1 MSDELGAWRYE
12 GSWQT
17 PIPNPLIFDKRLP
30 ATALKLWL
38 VLRAAIT
45 PGQTLSPTYDYLGE
59 RCNLSRSTV
68 ARAVK
73 ILRATRWIQTKTL
86 KTESGWLSGSMYRMY
101 DAPTAM
107 ADIATIDPDYPTFLS
122 KCAASINDSGLVSI
136 AHGEIAAWALAGMVP
151 IEVRSGSSVSA
162 SGSLKT
168 RLRSMKTELP
178 SSLKIELPRISE
190 KLGSLKSELLGSSK
204 TELPVNPYNSGSMV
218 SELPRAR
225 DVVSSCIYTNT
236 NLKDK
241 RTTTTNLE
249 VGIETR
255 TRAQLIWPDIVPIEV
270 QGKTEARLLALPNGM
285 GQELLDE
292 VAYRHL
298 AGKASNAVSLLYGLI
313 TIAEQGKFQVTG
325 GANVAK
331 ARNRDAAPVLQQVP
345 VDAEQQRK
353 NDHAQYVAQMR
364 EYGVEV

>member
-101 DAPTAM
+101 DTPTAF
-107 ADIATIDPDYPTFLS
+107 ADIASIDPDYPNFLAE
-122 KCAASINDSGLVSI
+122 CAASMNDSGLVSI
-136 AHGEIAAWALAGMVP
+136 AHGEIAAWASAGMVP
-151 IEVRSGSSVSA
+151 IEVRPGSSVSA
-162 SGSLKT
+162 SGSMKT

-190 KLGSLKSELLGSSK
+190 KLGSLKSELPGSLK

-218 SELPRAR
+218 SELPRVR
-225 DVVSSCIYTNT
+225 DVVSSSCIYTN
-236 NLKDK
+236 LKDIK
-241 RTTTTNLE
+241 TTTTNLV

-270 QGKTEARLLALPNGM
+270 QGKTEARVLALPNGM

-313 TIAEQGKFQVTG
+313 PIAEQGKFQVTG

-353 NDHAQYVAQMR
+353 YDHAKHVEQMR
-364 EYGVEV
+364 RYGVEV

>member
-107 ADIATIDPDYPTFLS
+107 ADIATIDPDYPNFLAE
-122 KCAASINDSGLVSI
+122 CAASMNDSGLVSI

-162 SGSLKT
+162 FGSMKT

-190 KLGSLKSELLGSSK
+190 KLGSLKSELPGSSK

-225 DVVSSCIYTNT
+225 DVVSSCTYT
-236 NLKDK
+236 NLKDIK
-241 RTTTTNLE
+241 TTTTNLV

-255 TRAQLIWPDIVPIEV
+255 TRAQLIWPDVVPIEV

-331 ARNRDAAPVLQQVP
+331 ARTRNAAPALQQTPLDV
-345 VDAEQQRK
+345 EQQRK

>member
-1 MSDELGAWRYE
+1 MSNELGAWRYE

-17 PIPNPLIFDKRLP
+17 PIPNALIFDKRLP

-107 ADIATIDPDYPTFLS
+107 ADIATIDPDYPNFLS
-122 KCAASINDSGLVSI
+122 ECAVSMNDSGLVSI

-151 IEVRSGSSVSA
+151 IEVRVGSSVSA

-168 RLRSMKTELP
+168 RLRSMKTELS
-178 SSLKIELPRISE
+178 SSLKIEPPRISE
-190 KLGSLKSELLGSSK
+190 KLGSLKSELLGSLK
-204 TELPVNPYNSGSMV
+204 IELPLNPYTSGSMV
-218 SELPRAR
+218 SELPHAR
-225 DVVSSCIYTNT
+225 DVVSSCIYTN
-236 NLKDK
+236 LKDK
-241 RTTTTNLE
+241 KTTTTNLV

-255 TRAQLIWPDIVPIEV
+255 TRAQLIWPDVVPIEV
-270 QGKTEARLLALPNGM
+270 QGKTEVRLLALPNGM

-313 TIAEQGKFQVTG
+313 PIAEQGKFQVTG
-325 GANVAK
+325 GANFAK
-331 ARNRDAAPVLQQVP
+331 ARNRDVAPASQQTP
-345 VDAEQQRK
+345 LDAEQQRK

-364 EYGVEV
+364 EYGVQV